1 MTLATLGYRQTGSAS
16 LALKSVRLFSDISLA
31 ISPVDIAISPVD
43 MGLT

>member
-1 MTLATLGYRQTGSAS
+1 MTPATLGYRQTGSAS

-31 ISPVDIAISPVD
+31 ISPVD